1 MKSTP
6 RTPPQSAIRVIST
19 RLGLSQRPSSAHKKR
34 AGIVKIAPAA
44 SDSPAEPIVCTRLLS
59 RMEFFFMMT
68 RITPIE
74 ITAAGMDA
82 ETVIPTRSPRYALAA
97 PNTIARMTPMITDV
111 TVISA
116 VTFSA
121 GIYGL
126 NSLFSF
132 IDFLSLIF
140 FGLLTSYHYNRLH
153 VDYQGRFYE
162 FFIFSFVLFN
172 TFWKCCT
179 FLSIIRQSPAVL
191 SDICRQFSKS
201 SQYHGCK
208 QNPYQISFF
217 PLRDLFPLL
226 RIPPEH

>member
-97 PNTIARMTPMITDV
+97 PNTIARMTPMSTDV

-132 IDFLSLIF
+132 IEFLSLF
-140 FGLLTSYHYNRLH
+140 FCYEPLIIITDFVSIRKGDFMNFLYFCSFYLT
-153 VDYQGRFYE
+153 
-162 FFIFSFVLFN
+162 FFRNIAL
-172 TFWKCCT
+172 
-179 FLSIIRQSPAVL
+179 FLSIIHQSQAVL
-191 SDICRQFSKS
+191 SDISRQFSK
-201 SQYHGCK
+201 
-208 QNPYQISFF
+208 IS
-217 PLRDLFPLL
+217 
-226 RIPPEH
+226 

>member
-1 MKSTP
+1 
-6 RTPPQSAIRVIST
+6 
-19 RLGLSQRPSSAHKKR
+19 
-34 AGIVKIAPAA
+34 
-44 SDSPAEPIVCTRLLS
+44 
-59 RMEFFFMMT
+59 MMT

-191 SDICRQFSKS
+191 SDIVLRSWKNFR
-201 SQYHGCK
+201 YPGYR
-208 QNPYQISFF
+208 QNPFQRSSF
-217 PLRDLFPLL
+217 PLQDPSLL
-226 RIPPEH
+226 PQILPEH